1 VLVELHVADLG
12 VIEDLTLPLSEGLVA
27 LTGETGAGKT
37 LIVEAIDLLVGGRA
51 DPGRVRQGADEAVVD
66 GRFELDGEEVVVSR
80 VVPASGRSR
89 AYVDGRPATVAML
102 AELGRRSIDLHG
114 QHDHQSLLRT
124 SVQRRALDHFGDV
137 DLRPLE
143 AARTEL
149 REIDEAIEALGGDE
163 QQRARELDLVRYELA
178 ELDDA
183 GLDDPDEAEALA
195 AREAL
200 LASATELRA
209 TGGSAAEHLGAE
221 GGPRDQ
227 IARATAMLE
236 DSEPFASL
244 ASRLAG
250 AVAELDE
257 IVSELRSA
265 ASDIDEDPA
274 ALAAVQE
281 RQRVLQA
288 LRRKFGP
295 SLADVIESRERARRR
310 LAELEHHDDAVAALG
325 ERRAEVLAALSA
337 AEHDVR
343 DARCAAASPLARAVE
358 RRLRDLAMPHARL
371 VVTVGDDR
379 AGDDVRLELSANP
392 GSAPQPLAKVAS
404 GGELARAML
413 ALRLELSDAPDT
425 LVFDEVDAGI
435 GGEAAVTV
443 GRALAELG
451 ERHQVLV
458 VTHLAQVA
466 APARLHLAVAKTVA
480 DGTTVTSVKALS
492 GSEREVEVARMLS
505 GSPDS
510 TTARRHARELLTV
523 R

>member
-1 VLVELHVADLG
+1 
-12 VIEDLTLPLSEGLVA
+12 
-27 LTGETGAGKT
+27 
-37 LIVEAIDLLVGGRA
+37 
-51 DPGRVRQGADEAVVD
+51 
-66 GRFELDGEEVVVSR
+66 
-80 VVPASGRSR
+80 
-89 AYVDGRPATVAML
+89 
-102 AELGRRSIDLHG
+102 
-114 QHDHQSLLRT
+114 
-124 SVQRRALDHFGDV
+124 
-137 DLRPLE
+137 
-143 AARTEL
+143 
-149 REIDEAIEALGGDE
+149 
-163 QQRARELDLVRYELA
+163 VRYELA